1 MGSYPSP
8 TDFFSHVPS
17 LGEWHQHP
25 HGGLSRHLE
34 STYTPHPTLLTFQGS
49 VRPAYLSKPSSAP
62 YPFSVQWLSHV
73 RLFATPWTAAHQAS
87 LTITNS
93 WSLLKLMSIEL
104 VMSSNHLILC
114 RPLPPSIFPSIRVF
128 PNESSSNQVAKV
140 LELQHQSFQW
150 IFRTNFL

>member
-62 YPFSVQWLSHV
+62 YPLSSVAQSCPTLCDPMNRSTPGFPDHHQLLELTQTQIHPVGDAIQPSHSLS
-73 RLFATPWTAAHQAS
+73 P
-87 LTITNS
+87 
-93 WSLLKLMSIEL
+93 LLLPLSIL
-104 VMSSNHLILC
+104 
-114 RPLPPSIFPSIRVF
+114 PSISVLS
-128 PNESSSNQVAKV
+128 NESA
-140 LELQHQSFQW
+140 LP
-150 IFRTNFL
+150 IR